1 MKYILLTCLLFTAI
15 LSAKAQGV
23 LSGKITDE
31 SSGNALPGVTVRI
44 PGTENG
50 TQTDA
55 GGNFVLPVKSSG
67 AQKLECSFIGYK
79 TKVVTATPGKPVNI
93 ELSLSVNSLKE
104 VVAIG
109 YGTTTKGALTASV
122 STVTAHDLKDIP
134 INSAAEALAGRLA
147 GVQVTGSEGMPGAEV
162 NIRVRGG
169 ISITQDNSPLYVVD
183 GMIEDDALSTLSPQ
197 DIASITVLKDASATA
212 IYGARGANGVILI
225 TTKKGHAGKT
235 TVTYNGFF
243 GFQKVE
249 KTLPVL
255 NPYQYVLYQYEKS
268 QGNNTQMQQFT
279 SQFGSFQDIGLYKE
293 APFVNWQDQVFGR
306 NAFMETHNVA
316 VSGGDNKTQF
326 NLSLTDNETQ
336 AVMVGSGFNRKLVN
350 FRISH
355 KASDKFKMGFN
366 VRFDNQSVDGQGT
379 SNPGSSSLNF
389 LRQVVKYFPYL
400 PQGSSATFYD
410 PNLINQT
417 NGNGLYLTN
426 PLLLIQSQYQKAYQT
441 RLGIDGYAEYDIT
454 KFLSF
459 RTTLGY
465 DYYNRTTNEF
475 DDTLTYNAIA
485 NGNGMPIATIT
496 GTTSLTF
503 DNSNVFT
510 FSNVGL
516 PGIFNQNNAI
526 NVILGQEAYQAAGN
540 SQNTVQKYFPIG
552 TTALQALGNLNL
564 ATLPAGYTEPSPT
577 TSIMAPNRILSFFSR
592 VSYGYKDKYLASL
605 SMRADGSGSIFAPGR
620 QWGYFPAGSFAWRI
634 SEEPFMQSLQPVIND
649 MKLRVSYGE
658 AGNNR
663 IQQFLYLTQFNTNAY
678 YGLSNQLVSGFAPA
692 ALTNS
697 NLKWEAVISRDIG
710 VDMSFF
716 NNRLQI
722 TADYYRN
729 KSKDL
734 LVQVPVPTTSGYTS
748 QFQNV
753 GATENNGF
761 ELQVNGNIIQSKNFS
776 WNASFNISFN
786 SNKVLSLGGREQSF
800 LISSGWA
807 GSANPADY
815 IVKVGAPVGSMYGLV
830 TNGYY
835 TLNDFNYD
843 PSTHTYSLKAGVPN
857 DKNVTGLAP
866 QPGMIKFKGLNG
878 DTLIDNNT
886 DRTIIGNA
894 NPKFFGGINQQFV
907 WKSFDASIF
916 LNFVYGDNIFNDNK
930 LAFYS
935 GYITYGNLL
944 AIANNRWRTTNA
956 QGQVVTDP
964 KELAALNQNAK
975 LWIPMTTGSSWEP
988 QSWAVEDGSFLR
1000 VNNIT
1005 IGYTLPQRLTK
1016 KVGIQRF
1023 RIYVTGNNLAVITN
1037 YTGYDPEVNVRRS
1050 TPMTPNVDYSA
1061 YPRAKAYIAGVNVT
1075 F

>member
-1 MKYILLTCLLFTAI
+1 MKYILLTCLLLTGI

-23 LSGKITDE
+23 LSGKVTDE
-31 SSGNALPGVTVRI
+31 SSGSSLPGVTVRI
-44 PGTENG
+44 PGTEIG

-55 GGNFVLPVKSSG
+55 NGNFVLPVKSNS

-79 TKVVTATPGKPVNI
+79 TKSLTAVPGKPVNI

-109 YGTTTKGALTASV
+109 YGTTTRGALTASV

-134 INSAAEALAGRLA
+134 LNSAAEALAGRLA

-183 GMIEDDALSTLSPQ
+183 GMIEDDPLSTMDVQ

-212 IYGARGANGVILI
+212 IYGARGANGVIII
-225 TTKKGHAGKT
+225 TTKKGHTGKT

-243 GFQKVE
+243 GFQKLE
-249 KTLPVL
+249 KSLPVL
-255 NPYQYVLYQYEKS
+255 NPYQYVLYQYEKTR
-268 QGNNTQMQQFT
+268 GNNTQMQQFT
-279 SQFGSFQDIGLYKE
+279 NQFGTFQDLGLYKE

-306 NAFMETHNVA
+306 NAFMETHNVE
-316 VSGGDNKTQF
+316 VSGGDSKTQF
-326 NLSLTDNETQ
+326 NLSLTDNEAQ
-336 AVMVGSGFNRKLVN
+336 AIMVGSGLNRKLVN

-355 KASDKFKMGFN
+355 KASDKLKMGFN

-379 SNPGSSSLNF
+379 SSPGGSGSNY
-389 LRQVVKYFPYL
+389 LRQAIKYFPYL
-400 PQGSSATFYD
+400 TQGQPLTYYD
-410 PNLINQT
+410 PNLIDQT
-417 NGNGLYLTN
+417 NGNGLYLVN

-441 RLGIDGYAEYDIT
+441 RLGIGGFVEYDIT

-465 DYYNRTTNEF
+465 DYYNRTTNTY
-475 DDTLTYNAIA
+475 DDTLTSNAIS
-485 NGNGMPIATIT
+485 NGNGLPIATIAGNT
-496 GTTSLTF
+496 NVTF

-510 FSNVGL
+510 FSNARL
-516 PGIFNQNNAI
+516 PGSFNQNNI
-526 NVILGQEAYQAAGN
+526 FNVILGQEDYQATGN
-540 SQNTVQKYFPIG
+540 SQTVQQKYFPQG

-564 ATLPAGYTEPSPT
+564 ASAPTGYVEPSPIT
-577 TSIMAPNRILSFFSR
+577 NIMAPNRILSFFSR
-592 VSYGYKDKYLASL
+592 ASYDYKDKYLASL
-605 SMRADGSGSIFAPGR
+605 SIRADGSGSIFAPGK

-634 SEEPFMQSLQPVIND
+634 SQEPFMQNLQSVIND

-663 IQQFLYLTQFNTNAY
+663 IQQFLYLTQFTTNAY
-678 YGLSNQLVSGFAPA
+678 YGLNNQLVTAFAPA

-710 VDMSFF
+710 LDMSFF
-716 NNRLQI
+716 NSRLQV

-729 KSKDL
+729 KSKNL

-748 QFQNV
+748 QYQNV
-753 GATENNGF
+753 GATSNNGF
-761 ELQVNGNIIQSKNFS
+761 ELQVNGAIIQSKNFS

-786 SNKVLSLGGREQSF
+786 KNKVLSLGEQEQSF

-807 GSANPADY
+807 GSANPSDY

-830 TNGYY
+830 TDGYY
-835 TLNDFNYD
+835 SLNDFNYD
-843 PSTHTYSLKAGVPN
+843 PSTQTYTLKAGVTN
-857 DKNVTGLAP
+857 DKNVTGLTP

-878 DTLIDNNT
+878 DTVIDNNT

-907 WKSFDASIF
+907 WKNFDASIF
-916 LNFVYGDNIFNDNK
+916 LNFVYGDDVFNDNK
-930 LAFYS
+930 IAFYS
-935 GYITYGNLL
+935 GYVTYGNLL
-944 AIANNRWRTTNA
+944 SIANDRWRTINA
-956 QGQVVTDP
+956 AGQVVKDP

-975 LWIPMTTGSSWEP
+975 LWIPMTSGSSWEP
-988 QSWAVEDGSFLR
+988 QSWGVEDGSFLR
-1000 VNNIT
+1000 INNIT
-1005 IGYTLPQRLTK
+1005 LGYTLPQRLTK

-1037 YTGYDPEVNVRRS
+1037 YSGYDPEVNVRRG